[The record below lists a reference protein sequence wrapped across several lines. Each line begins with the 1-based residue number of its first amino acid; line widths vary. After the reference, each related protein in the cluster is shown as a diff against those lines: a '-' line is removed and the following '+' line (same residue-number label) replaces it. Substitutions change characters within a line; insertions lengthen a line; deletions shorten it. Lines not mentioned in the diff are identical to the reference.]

1 VGSSDPKKKAILK
14 SSRSRAWTSFIE
26 TATATGLPLAP
37 GIIFKGKELQEQ
49 WFLNEFK
56 EIGDWYVI
64 TSDNGW
70 TNNHIGFS
78 WLTDVYDPQKNP
90 RILQTLV

>member
-1 VGSSDPKKKAILK
+1 VGSSDPKKAILK
-14 SSRSRAWTSFIE
+14 SPQSRDWTSFIE
-26 TATATGLPLAP
+26 TATATGRSLAP

-49 WFLNEFK
+49 WFLNKFK

-70 TNNHIGFS
+70 TIMLDFHG
-78 WLTDVYDPQKNP
+78 
-90 RILQTLV
+90 

>member
-1 VGSSDPKKKAILK
+1 MGSSDPKKKAILK
-14 SSRSRAWTSFIE
+14 SPQSRAWTSFIE
-26 TATATGLPLAP
+26 ATTATGRSLAP
-37 GIIFKGKELQEQ
+37 GIIFKGKKYQEQ

-56 EIGDWYVI
+56 EIGDWSVI

-78 WLTDVYDPQKNP
+78 
-90 RILQTLV
+90 